1 MYIFLVNETVPIAVK
16 LFAVAG
22 GILAICGLRIAVVK
36 LFHTF
41 CFDLKLGE
49 KSIILDSE
57 RKITKMS
64 CNFIVITISS

>member
-41 CFDLKLGE
+41 CFKTRRE
-49 KSIILDSE
+49 KYNIRF
-57 RKITKMS
+57 RKEDYKD
-64 CNFIVITISS
+64 VV